1 MNKKAFTLVE
11 LLVTIIII
19 VLIALMGFP
28 SLQRMLND
36 NTTKEIETYGKSMIG
51 AAKMYMQ
58 KEGRD
63 ISEDNSAT
71 ASLEGEGYIIKLNTL
86 ISENYIEEFKPS
98 KNIKC
103 NTETA
108 EVRVKKDAKNIKNRI
123 IYFINNCIY
132 RINNIFISNNEKF
145 NNKRRTSRI

>member
-19 VLIALMGFP
+19 GLIALMGFP

-36 NTTKEIETYGKSMIG
+36 NTTKEIEVYGKSMIG

-108 EVRVKKDAKNIKNRI
+108 EVRVKKDAKNTLKYDYKLSCTYKDKTYQKDYDKERIK
-123 IYFINNCIY
+123 
-132 RINNIFISNNEKF
+132 K
-145 NNKRRTSRI
+145 

>member
-19 VLIALMGFP
+19 GLIALMGFP

-71 ASLEGEGYIIKLNTL
+71 VFHYGRSHDIYIL
-86 ISENYIEEFKPS
+86 FP
-98 KNIKC
+98 
-103 NTETA
+103 
-108 EVRVKKDAKNIKNRI
+108 
-123 IYFINNCIY
+123 IYY
-132 RINNIFISNNEKF
+132 
-145 NNKRRTSRI
+145 